1 MTHVGDLC
9 FLGLTLLVASNLWF
23 LYRVVWPLRRLVR
36 QTGDLTRGNFA
47 ALDQPCG
54 GVPEIDALRRS
65 LAGMAGHVRRVEQQ
79 RQAYTETL
87 ASGQEQ
93 ERGRLAHEL
102 HDDTMQSLIAIA
114 QRAELAAIWSKTDP
128 ARSADMLGQVRTQA
142 VAAVDNLRH
151 LIADLRPPAL
161 EELGL
166 IPALQMVAERIA
178 EVSVAV
184 ETDSAPRRLESAV
197 ELVLFRSAQEALNNI
212 QRHSQARR
220 VTITL
225 TYLTD
230 RVLLTISDDGR
241 GFAPP
246 QRIEDFGAQQ
256 HFGLIGMRE
265 RLQPLH
271 GTVEVN
277 SQPGQGTE
285 IRIDVP
291 LSAQVQPS
299 DSVRDP
305 VCSAVILPRQAYSSL
320 EYEGQR
326 YYFCCPVCEGSFQ
339 RDPSLYLSDAARD

>member
-1 MTHVGDLC
+1 MMHFGDLC
-9 FLGLTLLVASNLWF
+9 FFGLTLLVVSNVWF
-23 LYRVVWPLRRLVR
+23 LIRIVWPLRRLVA

-54 GVPEIDALRRS
+54 GIPEIDALRRS
-65 LAGMAGHVRRVEQQ
+65 LAGMAGHVRRAEQQ

-87 ASGQEQ
+87 ADGQEQ

-114 QRAELAAIWSKTDP
+114 QSIDLATAFSQTDAARANAMLA
-128 ARSADMLGQVRTQA
+128 QVRGQA
-142 VAAVDNLRH
+142 VAAVDNLRR

-166 IPALQMVAERIA
+166 IPALQMVAGRIDDLT
-178 EVSVAV
+178 VTV
-184 ETDSAPRRLESAV
+184 ETDSTPRRLDDAV
-197 ELVLFRSAQEALNNI
+197 ELALFRSAQEALSNI
-212 QRHSQARR
+212 RRHSAARR
-220 VTITL
+220 VIIAL
-225 TYLTD
+225 AYRPD
-230 RVLLTISDDGR
+230 CVEVSIHDDGK

-246 QRIEDFGAQQ
+246 QRIEDFASEQ

-265 RLQPLH
+265 RIQQLR
-271 GTVEVN
+271 GTVEVH
-277 SQPGQGTE
+277 SAPGQGTD

-291 LSAQVQPS
+291 LTAPIQPS
-299 DSVRDP
+299 GTVRDP
-305 VCSAVILPRQAYSSL
+305 VCSALILPQQAYSSL

-339 RDPSLYLSDAARD
+339 RDPSLYLPAQR